1 MNDMRPSL
9 AKDIT
14 IIIFIFVVI
23 VSVVLIFYTEYVKNQ
38 KIRISKN
45 NFYIVKEE
53 LTKEVLKCR
62 NTNLKWFSQISC
74 TQRPTKD
81 MIDDY
86 FNNTKKLV
94 NPYDKKNGVDG
105 TPGSVIINQ
114 QTKKFILS
122 VDIDANEGIDIYH
135 NIYFD

>member
-1 MNDMRPSL
+1 MNDMRPSF

-62 NTNLKWFSQISC
+62 DTNLKWFSRISC

-94 NPYDKKNGVDG
+94 NPYDKQNGVDG

-114 QTKKFILS
+114 QAKKFILS